1 LTSGKKAVIIHL
13 NKIWDVVPTETFAKT
28 LRGIHSMAEITFG
41 DLKEREREARR
52 ELIVNTAKKLF
63 SEKSF
68 KSVTVRDIAKGAGI
82 STGTIYRYYESL
94 DELFLDVFFS
104 DTNEIIR
111 IIEGELKKGG
121 GCTIRKF
128 SEVYIGYLNENTSY
142 YQMMSYFMPRGMLTD
157 EEIEKINPIMQEVI
171 DLIERLIKA
180 VGHKGDT
187 QLMARALFSALNG
200 IMTSYAQYPGSSV
213 GEIQKY
219 TLVLAGYIADF
230 FEMGARKEYY

>member
-1 LTSGKKAVIIHL
+1 
-13 NKIWDVVPTETFAKT
+13 
-28 LRGIHSMAEITFG
+28 MAELTFG
-41 DLKEREREARR
+41 DLREREREARR

-68 KSVTVRDIAKGAGI
+68 KSVTVRDIAKSAGV

-94 DELFLDVFFS
+94 DELFLDVFYA
-104 DTNEIIR
+104 DTKEIIGL
-111 IIEGELKKGG
+111 IEEELNRDE
-121 GCTIRKF
+121 GCTIRRF

-171 DLIERLIKA
+171 NLIERVIKEA
-180 VGHKGDT
+180 GHKGDT
-187 QLMARALFSALNG
+187 QLMSRALFSALNG

-213 GEIQKY
+213 GEIKKY

-230 FEMGARKEYY
+230 FEMGAKKEYY

>member
-1 LTSGKKAVIIHL
+1 
-13 NKIWDVVPTETFAKT
+13 
-28 LRGIHSMAEITFG
+28 MAEITFG
-41 DLKEREREARR
+41 DLKEKEREARR

-63 SEKSF
+63 SEKNF

-111 IIEGELKKGG
+111 IIEGELKQGG
-121 GCTIRKF
+121 GCTIRRF

-180 VGHKGDT
+180 AGHKGDT
-187 QLMARALFSALNG
+187 ELMSRALFSALNG

-213 GEIQKY
+213 GEIRKY

-230 FEMGARKEYY
+230 FEMGAKKEYY